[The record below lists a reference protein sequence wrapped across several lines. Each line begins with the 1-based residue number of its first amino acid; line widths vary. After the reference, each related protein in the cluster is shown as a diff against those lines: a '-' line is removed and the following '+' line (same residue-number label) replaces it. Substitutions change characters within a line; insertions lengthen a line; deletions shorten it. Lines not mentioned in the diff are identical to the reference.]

1 MSLRRDPVRL
11 VFSRAPWAG
20 SLYLFSYLFIGMV
33 LFMVVLAATT
43 TAAVLSFTLAGL
55 PLLVAAAAVVRGCA
69 SAERSRL
76 RLVSRADVS
85 GHYRKPARPSL
96 LAGLKARWTD
106 PATWRDIAYL
116 LGLFAPLVVL
126 DWAVLVCWLVF
137 LAGITL
143 PAWYQY
149 PRQTF
154 TIGVSGGPQGSAHGV
169 QLGYFPHGP
178 HGPGAWGIYVDTMP
192 KALAVAG
199 VCLVLFL
206 LFNYALVATARLHA
220 AIASALLR
228 APQDP
233 LREAREVLRHP
244 GPLAAILN
252 DAALDDAAL
261 NDAALNDAALNDTVS
276 RGPAS

>member
-20 SLYLFSYLFIGMV
+20 SLYLFSYLFIGTV

-69 SAERSRL
+69 SVERSRL
-76 RLVSRADVS
+76 RLVSSVDVR
-85 GHYRKPARPSL
+85 GDYRKAVRPGL
-96 LAGLKARWTD
+96 LASLRARWTD
-106 PATWRDIAYL
+106 PAIWRDVACL
-116 LGLFAPLVVL
+116 AGLFAPLVVL

-149 PRQTF
+149 PKQTF
-154 TIGVSGGPQGSAHGV
+154 TIGVSGGQQRAAHGV

-178 HGPGAWGIYVDTMP
+178 HGPGSWGVYVDTMP
-192 KALAVAG
+192 KALAVAA

-206 LFNYALVATARLHA
+206 IFNYALVATARLHA

-228 APQDP
+228 PTQDP
-233 LREAREVLRHP
+233 LREAREVLRRP
-244 GPLAAILN
+244 GPLS
-252 DAALDDAAL
+252 ALSDSGLGGRAL
-261 NDAALNDAALNDTVS
+261 N
-276 RGPAS
+276 GPPSGPRP